1 MSNFNYNRVML
12 GGRLTGDPEVKTT
25 ASGTN
30 MVTWNLAVNRQSRNG
45 QDQADFFR
53 CIAYEKT
60 ALFVSQ
66 YFRKGQAM
74 FCEGRIQFNNWT
86 DDKGIKHF
94 MTDVI
99 VSNVQFVDSKAEAS
113 GYQQTAPEPTNYV
126 PTAYKKDTADIPP
139 NVVEIAEND
148 ELPF

>member
-45 QDQADFFR
+45 QEQADFFR

-60 ALFVSQ
+60 ALFVNQ

-74 FCEGRIQFNNWT
+74 FCEGRIRFNNWM
-86 DDKGIKHF
+86 DDKGIEHF